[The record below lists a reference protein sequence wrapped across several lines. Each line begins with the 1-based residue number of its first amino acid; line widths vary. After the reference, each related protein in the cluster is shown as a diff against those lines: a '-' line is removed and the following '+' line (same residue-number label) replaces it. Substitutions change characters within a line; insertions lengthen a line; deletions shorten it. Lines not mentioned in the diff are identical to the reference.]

1 MQSFFYLFCVDF
13 IFFVDFILILGITIL
28 YAPLNEVYVSSA

>member
-1 MQSFFYLFCVDF
+1 MQSFFYLFFVDF
-13 IFFVDFILILGITIL
+13 IFFVGFILMLGITVL